1 MHVTKAVR
9 REGPARIWVRKML
22 LNIRSQLTW
31 LDCLVGLGAVAVFTL
46 LMSGFRYQ
54 TIPPYKA
61 GDIASRDVRAFQDLN
76 YEDTAATAQKRVL
89 ARAGVPVIYDLSTRL
104 ISTQEGQITRAFEE
118 AREQLARGQ
127 VPARGTLSPD
137 LQAEILTQLKHALDG
152 IFPREVLQT
161 LLAHR
166 FNASLEGQM
175 LKILDTILRDGIIK
189 DSDRAQ
195 FQKHQTI
202 GILVRDDAAPVGI
215 PLGEGYAGRT
225 LSAAREYL
233 RQFQLELATLPAV
246 DRMTVLQYIESQ
258 LFPTLVYN
266 EKETDVH
273 REAAAAQ
280 VSPVEVHLKQGK
292 IIVRSGEE
300 ITRNMVTQLEA
311 LRSLQ
316 RPTSLFR
323 QSAGFFFFVLTFIYA
338 LWRYFV
344 HHQTRHR
351 QIRSNCLL
359 ILLVLT
365 SVLLVMRLI
374 TELAEILGDRLSID
388 ALGNH
393 YLLDYAIPFAF
404 GSLLVTLLIDT
415 DLGIFTSVISATL
428 TGLFFNDVYLVAYVF
443 FGSLAGIYSI
453 RQYKDRAAIQ
463 KAGLTIGLV
472 NTFCLFSIDLVRQ
485 MPLSYSGLARQAA
498 IAFASGLLTAAA
510 ASLMLP
516 ALESLFKITTDIR
529 LLELSNLNAP
539 ILRRLS
545 VEAPGTY
552 HHSLMVAT
560 LAEAAAEAI
569 GANPLLARV
578 GAYYHD
584 LGKVL
589 KPEYFVE
596 NQAFGMN
603 KHENLSPSMSCLII
617 ASHIK
622 DGFELAR
629 EIGLA
634 EKIRDM
640 IPQHHGTRIMTY
652 FFQKAKDSPDDRNQD
667 VEEVDF
673 RYPGPK
679 PQSKEAAIM
688 MMADSVEAA
697 SRTLTN
703 PTPAQIQGMVNR
715 LVDAI
720 VADNQFDECEITMR
734 DIRLV
739 KESFVKVLSG
749 LYHRRI
755 DYPGYDFKETGN
767 EAEKAAVQ
775 NSSPRQP
782 SAVQDSQAR
791 RNAAVLKDSQ
801 RA

>member
-1 MHVTKAVR
+1 MFQNV
-9 REGPARIWVRKML
+9 
-22 LNIRSQLTW
+22 RSQLTW
-31 LDCLVGLGAVAVFTL
+31 FDCLVGLCAAIVFTL
-46 LMSGFRYQ
+46 LLSGFRYQ
-54 TIPPYKA
+54 SIPPYKA
-61 GDIASRDVRAFQDLN
+61 GDIASRDIRAFQDLN
-76 YEDTAATAQKRVL
+76 YEDTAATAQKREL
-89 ARAGVPVIYDLSTRL
+89 ARASVPAVYDLSTRL
-104 ISTQEGQITRAFEE
+104 ISTQENQITHAFEE
-118 AREQLARGQ
+118 ARDLLARRK
-127 VPARGTLSPD
+127 VSARGSLSPEVEAETLS
-137 LQAEILTQLKHALDG
+137 QLELVLGG
-152 IFPREVLQT
+152 IFPREVLKT

-166 FNASLEGQM
+166 FGTSLEGQM
-175 LKILDTILRDGIIK
+175 LKMLDTILRDGIIK
-189 DSDRAQ
+189 DADRAQ
-195 FQKHQTI
+195 FQKHQRT
-202 GILVRDDAAPVGI
+202 GILVRDDAAPIGT
-215 PLGEGYAGRT
+215 PLGDVYAVRT

-246 DRMTVLQYIESQ
+246 DRMVILQYLESQ
-258 LFPTLVYN
+258 LFPTLIFN
-266 EKETDVH
+266 EKETDT
-273 REAAAAQ
+273 RRDAAAAQ
-280 VSPVEVHLKQGK
+280 IPPVEVHLKQGK

-300 ITRNMVTQLEA
+300 ITRAMVTQLEA
-311 LRSLQ
+311 LRILQ
-316 RPTSLFR
+316 RPRSLFR
-323 QSAGFFFFVLTFIYA
+323 QSVGFFFFALTFIYA

-344 HHQTRHR
+344 HHQARHR

-388 ALGNH
+388 GLGNH

-415 DLGIFTSVISATL
+415 DLGIFTSIISASL
-428 TGLFFNDVYLVAYVF
+428 TGLFFSDVYLVAYVIL
-443 FGSLAGIYSI
+443 GSLAGIYSV

-472 NTFCLFSIDLVRQ
+472 NMLCLFGITLVRQ
-485 MPLSYSGLARQAA
+485 MPFTNSGIASQAV

-516 ALESLFKITTDIR
+516 ALESLFKIVTDIR

-603 KHENLSPSMSCLII
+603 KHESLSPNMSCLII

-622 DGFELAR
+622 DGLELAR

-634 EKIRDM
+634 EKIRDL

-652 FFQKAKDSPDDRNQD
+652 FFQKAKDSQENRNQD
-667 VEEVDF
+667 VEEMDF

-679 PQSKEAAIM
+679 PQSEEAAIM

-749 LYHRRI
+749 LHHRRI
-755 DYPGYDFKETGN
+755 DYPGYDFKEIGS
-767 EAEKAAVQ
+767 EADKATLH
-775 NSSPRQP
+775 NSSPKQP
-782 SAVQDSQAR
+782 NPVQDSQPR
-791 RNAAVLKDSQ
+791 RSTAVLKDTQ
-801 RA
+801 RT